1 MYATRSMIWYLE
13 RWAYSINNW
22 KDLGM
27 TEYRGMP
34 AVKAMAEEFK
44 NRVAALKEKGIYPKL
59 AVVRVGE
66 REDDIAYEKGIMKR
80 FGAVEA
86 EAEVIKLPLDIDEAS
101 FEENITRLN
110 ADEKVHGILVFRPLP
125 KQLSDDRLKELIR
138 PDKDVDSISMVNT
151 AKVFA
156 GDKTGYAPCTAQAV
170 MELLEHYQADLTG
183 KKVVIVGRSLV
194 VGRPLAMLMLGKNA
208 TVTICHTKTKNIEDE
223 CRRAD
228 ILVAC
233 AGSAR
238 MIKKN
243 FTSPGQIVVDVGI
256 NFVDGVM
263 CGDVDY
269 DEVSEQ
275 VAAITPVPG
284 GVGTVT
290 TSVLLKHTLESA
302 ERI

>member
-1 MYATRSMIWYLE
+1 
-13 RWAYSINNW
+13 
-22 KDLGM
+22 M

-34 AVKAMAEEFK
+34 AVKAMAEDFK
-44 NRVAALKEKGIYPKL
+44 SRVAQLKDGGVYPKL

-86 EAEVIKLPLDIDEAS
+86 EVEVIKLPVDIDEAS
-101 FEENITRLN
+101 FEQTIMRLN
-110 ADEKVHGILVFRPLP
+110 DDDKVHGILVFRPLP
-125 KQLSDDRLKELIR
+125 KQLNDDRLKEIIR
-138 PDKDVDSISMVNT
+138 PDKDVDSISMVNA

-156 GDKTGYAPCTAQAV
+156 GDSTGYAPCTAQAV
-170 MELLEHYQADLTG
+170 MELLEHYKVDLTG
-183 KKVVIVGRSLV
+183 KRVVIVGRSLV
-194 VGRPLAMLMLGKNA
+194 VGKPLAMLMLGKNA
-208 TVTICHTKTKNIEDE
+208 TVTICHTRTKDIEEE

-233 AGSAR
+233 AGSAK
-238 MIKKN
+238 MIKKDHTN
-243 FTSPGQIVVDVGI
+243 PGQIVVDVGI

-269 DEVSEQ
+269 AEVAEN

-302 ERI
+302 QRR

>member
-1 MYATRSMIWYLE
+1 
-13 RWAYSINNW
+13 
-22 KDLGM
+22 M

-34 AVKAMAEEFK
+34 AVKAMAEDFK
-44 NRVAALKEKGIYPKL
+44 SRVAELKDKGVYPKL
-59 AVVRVGE
+59 AVVRVGA

-80 FGAVEA
+80 FCAVGADVS
-86 EAEVIKLPLDIDEAS
+86 VIELPIDIDENS
-101 FEENITRLN
+101 FEETIKELN
-110 ADEKVHGILVFRPLP
+110 EDEKVHGILVFRPLP
-125 KQLSDDRLKELIR
+125 KQLSDDRLKEIIR
-138 PDKDVDSISMVNT
+138 PDKDVDSISMVNA

-170 MELLEHYQADLTG
+170 MELLAHYDVDLTG
-183 KKVVIVGRSLV
+183 KRVVIVGRSLV
-194 VGRPLAMLMLGKNA
+194 VGKPLAMLMLAKNA
-208 TVTICHTKTKNIEDE
+208 TVTVCHTRTKNIEDE

-233 AGSAR
+233 AGSAK
-238 MIKKN
+238 MIKKDYTN
-243 FTSPGQIVVDVGI
+243 PGQIVVDVGI
-256 NFVDGVM
+256 NFVDGAM

-269 DEVSEQ
+269 DDVAEH

-302 ERI
+302 YAATRSKA

>member
-1 MYATRSMIWYLE
+1 MV
-13 RWAYSINNW
+13 
-22 KDLGM
+22 
-27 TEYRGMP
+27 EYRGMP

-44 NRVAALKEKGIYPKL
+44 SRVAALKERGVYPKL

-66 REDDIAYEKGIMKR
+66 REDDIAYEKGIVKR
-80 FGAVEA
+80 FGTVEA
-86 EAEVIKLPLDIDEAS
+86 DVEVIKLPIDIDEES
-101 FEENITRLN
+101 FEETIRRLN
-110 ADEKVHGILVFRPLP
+110 EDEKVHGILVFRPLP
-125 KQLSDDRLKELIR
+125 KQLDDNRLKEIIR
-138 PDKDVDSISMVNT
+138 PDKDVDSISMANA

-170 MELLEHYQADLTG
+170 MELLEHNKIDLTG

-194 VGRPLAMLMLGKNA
+194 VGKPLAMLMLGRNA
-208 TVTICHTKTKNIEDE
+208 TVTVCHTRTKNIAEE
-223 CRRAD
+223 CKRAD

-233 AGSAR
+233 AGSAK
-238 MIKKN
+238 MIKRD
-243 FTSPGQIVVDVGI
+243 FTNPDQSVVDVGI
-256 NFVDGVM
+256 NFIDGAM

-269 DEVSEQ
+269 DDVAEH

-302 ERI
+302 ERRGI

>member
-1 MYATRSMIWYLE
+1 MA
-13 RWAYSINNW
+13 
-22 KDLGM
+22 
-27 TEYRGMP
+27 EYRGMP

-44 NRVAALKEKGIYPKL
+44 SRVAALKERGVYPKL

-66 REDDIAYEKGIMKR
+66 REDDIAYEKGIVKR
-80 FGAVEA
+80 FGTVEA
-86 EAEVIKLPLDIDEAS
+86 DVEVIKLPIDIDEES
-101 FEENITRLN
+101 FEETIRRLN
-110 ADEKVHGILVFRPLP
+110 EDEKVHGILVFRPLP
-125 KQLSDDRLKELIR
+125 KQLDDNRLKEIIR
-138 PDKDVDSISMVNT
+138 PDKDVDSISMANA

-170 MELLEHYQADLTG
+170 MELLEHNKIDLTG

-194 VGRPLAMLMLGKNA
+194 VGKPLAMLMLGKNA
-208 TVTICHTKTKNIEDE
+208 TVTVCHTRTKNIAEE
-223 CRRAD
+223 CKRAD

-233 AGSAR
+233 AGSAK
-238 MIKKN
+238 MIKRD
-243 FTSPGQIVVDVGI
+243 FTNPDQIVVDVGI
-256 NFVDGVM
+256 NFVDGAM

-269 DEVSEQ
+269 DDVAEH

-302 ERI
+302 ERRGI

>member
-1 MYATRSMIWYLE
+1 
-13 RWAYSINNW
+13 
-22 KDLGM
+22 M

-44 NRVAALKEKGIYPKL
+44 SRVAALKERGVYPKL

-86 EAEVIKLPLDIDEAS
+86 DVEVIKLPVDIDEAS
-101 FEENITRLN
+101 FEKNITRLN
-110 ADEKVHGILVFRPLP
+110 DDDSVHGILVFRPLP
-125 KQLSDDRLKELIR
+125 KQLSDDRLKELIK
-138 PDKDVDSISMVNT
+138 PEKDVDSISMANA

-156 GDKTGYAPCTAQAV
+156 GDKTGFAPCTAQAV
-170 MELLEHYQADLTG
+170 MELLEHYKIDLTG
-183 KKVVIVGRSLV
+183 KRVAIVGRSLV
-194 VGRPLAMLMLGKNA
+194 VGKPLAMLMLGKNA
-208 TVTICHTKTKNIEDE
+208 TVTVCHTRTKNIAEE
-223 CRRAD
+223 CKRAD

-233 AGSAR
+233 AGSAK
-238 MIKKN
+238 MIKRD
-243 FTSPGQIVVDVGI
+243 FTNPDQIVVDVGI
-256 NFVDGVM
+256 NFIDGAM

-269 DEVSEQ
+269 DDVAEQ

-284 GVGTVT
+284 GIGTVT

-302 ERI
+302 ERSK

>member
-1 MYATRSMIWYLE
+1 MA
-13 RWAYSINNW
+13 
-22 KDLGM
+22 
-27 TEYRGMP
+27 EYRGMP

-44 NRVAALKEKGIYPKL
+44 SRVAALKERGVYPKL

-80 FGAVEA
+80 FGTVEA
-86 EAEVIKLPLDIDEAS
+86 DVEVIKLPIDIDEES
-101 FEENITRLN
+101 FEETIRRLN
-110 ADEKVHGILVFRPLP
+110 EDEKVHGILVFRPLP
-125 KQLSDDRLKELIR
+125 KQLDDNRLKEIIR
-138 PDKDVDSISMVNT
+138 PDKDVDSISMANA

-170 MELLEHYQADLTG
+170 MELLEHNKIDLTG

-194 VGRPLAMLMLGKNA
+194 VGKPLAMLMLGRNA
-208 TVTICHTKTKNIEDE
+208 TVTVCHTRTKNIAEE
-223 CRRAD
+223 CKRAD

-233 AGSAR
+233 AGSAK
-238 MIKKN
+238 MIKRD
-243 FTSPGQIVVDVGI
+243 FTNPDQIVVDVGI
-256 NFVDGVM
+256 NFIDGAM

-269 DEVSEQ
+269 DDVAEH

-302 ERI
+302 ERR

>member
-1 MYATRSMIWYLE
+1 MV
-13 RWAYSINNW
+13 
-22 KDLGM
+22 
-27 TEYRGMP
+27 EYRGMP

-44 NRVAALKEKGIYPKL
+44 SRVAALKERGVYPKL

-66 REDDIAYEKGIMKR
+66 REDDIAYEKGIVKR
-80 FGAVEA
+80 FGTVEA
-86 EAEVIKLPLDIDEAS
+86 DVEVIKLPIDIDEES
-101 FEENITRLN
+101 FEETIRRLN
-110 ADEKVHGILVFRPLP
+110 EDEKVHGILVFRPLP
-125 KQLSDDRLKELIR
+125 KQLDDNRLKEIIR
-138 PDKDVDSISMVNT
+138 PDKDVDSISMANA

-170 MELLEHYQADLTG
+170 MELLEHNKIDLTG

-194 VGRPLAMLMLGKNA
+194 VGKPLAMLMLGRNA
-208 TVTICHTKTKNIEDE
+208 TVTVCHTRTKNIAEE
-223 CRRAD
+223 CKRAD

-233 AGSAR
+233 AGSAK
-238 MIKKN
+238 MIKRD
-243 FTSPGQIVVDVGI
+243 FTNPDQIVVDVGI
-256 NFVDGVM
+256 NFIDGAM

-269 DEVSEQ
+269 DDVAEH

-302 ERI
+302 ERRGI

>member
-1 MYATRSMIWYLE
+1 
-13 RWAYSINNW
+13 
-22 KDLGM
+22 M

-44 NRVAALKEKGIYPKL
+44 NRAAALKEKGIYPKL

-80 FGAVEA
+80 FGAVGA

-138 PDKDVDSISMVNT
+138 PDKDVDSISMVNA

-243 FTSPGQIVVDVGI
+243 LPAMARLLWTW
-256 NFVDGVM
+256 
-263 CGDVDY
+263 
-269 DEVSEQ
+269 VSISLTALCAGMWIMMRYRSRSQ
-275 VAAITPVPG
+275 P
-284 GVGTVT
+284 
-290 TSVLLKHTLESA
+290 
-302 ERI
+302 

>member
-1 MYATRSMIWYLE
+1 MA
-13 RWAYSINNW
+13 
-22 KDLGM
+22 
-27 TEYRGMP
+27 EYRGMP

-44 NRVAALKEKGIYPKL
+44 SRVAALKERGVYPKL

-80 FGAVEA
+80 FGTVEA
-86 EAEVIKLPLDIDEAS
+86 DVEVIKLPIDIDEES
-101 FEENITRLN
+101 FEETIRRLN
-110 ADEKVHGILVFRPLP
+110 EDEKVHGILVFRPLP
-125 KQLSDDRLKELIR
+125 KQLDDNRLKEIIR
-138 PDKDVDSISMVNT
+138 PDKDVDSISMANA

-170 MELLEHYQADLTG
+170 MELLEHNKIDLTG

-194 VGRPLAMLMLGKNA
+194 VGKPLAMLMLGRNA
-208 TVTICHTKTKNIEDE
+208 TVTVCHTRTKNIAEE
-223 CRRAD
+223 CKRAD

-233 AGSAR
+233 AGSAK
-238 MIKKN
+238 MIKRD
-243 FTSPGQIVVDVGI
+243 FTNPDQIVVDVGI
-256 NFVDGVM
+256 NFVDGAM

-269 DEVSEQ
+269 DDVAEH

-302 ERI
+302 ERRGI

>member
-1 MYATRSMIWYLE
+1 
-13 RWAYSINNW
+13 
-22 KDLGM
+22 M

-44 NRVAALKEKGIYPKL
+44 TCVAQLEGRGVHPKL

-80 FGAVEA
+80 FGAVG
-86 EAEVIKLPLDIDEAS
+86 AEVEVVKLPIDVAEET
-101 FEENITRLN
+101 FEQTIERLN
-110 ADEKVHGILVFRPLP
+110 GDDKVHGILVFRPLP
-125 KQLSDDRLKELIR
+125 KQLSDDRLKQLID
-138 PDKDVDSISMVNT
+138 PDKDVDSISMVNA

-156 GDKTGYAPCTAQAV
+156 GDTTGYAPCTAQAV
-170 MELLEHYQADLTG
+170 MELLEHYKINLTG
-183 KKVVIVGRSLV
+183 KRVVIVGRSLV
-194 VGRPLAMLMLGKNA
+194 VGKPLAMLMLGKNA
-208 TVTICHTKTKNIEDE
+208 TVTICHTKTKDIKEE

-233 AGSAR
+233 AGSAK
-238 MIKKN
+238 MIKRDYTN
-243 FTSPGQIVVDVGI
+243 PQQIVVDVGI
-256 NFVDGVM
+256 NFVDGAM

-269 DEVSEQ
+269 AEVAEH

-290 TSVLLKHTLESA
+290 TSVLLKHTLASA
-302 ERI
+302 HRR

>member
-1 MYATRSMIWYLE
+1 MV
-13 RWAYSINNW
+13 
-22 KDLGM
+22 
-27 TEYRGMP
+27 EYRGMP

-44 NRVAALKEKGIYPKL
+44 SRVAALKERGVYPKL

-66 REDDIAYEKGIMKR
+66 REDDIAYEKGIVKR
-80 FGAVEA
+80 FGTVEA
-86 EAEVIKLPLDIDEAS
+86 DVEVIKLPLDIDEES
-101 FEENITRLN
+101 FEETIRRLN
-110 ADEKVHGILVFRPLP
+110 EDEKVHGILVFRPLP
-125 KQLSDDRLKELIR
+125 KQLDDNRLKEIIR
-138 PDKDVDSISMVNT
+138 PDKDVDSISMANA

-170 MELLEHYQADLTG
+170 MELLEHNKIDLTG

-194 VGRPLAMLMLGKNA
+194 VGKPLAMLMLGRNA
-208 TVTICHTKTKNIEDE
+208 TVTVCHTRTKNIAEE
-223 CRRAD
+223 CKRAD

-233 AGSAR
+233 AGSAK
-238 MIKKN
+238 MIKRD
-243 FTSPGQIVVDVGI
+243 FTNPDQIVVDVGI
-256 NFVDGVM
+256 NFVDGAM

-269 DEVSEQ
+269 DDVAEH

-302 ERI
+302 ERRGI

>member
-1 MYATRSMIWYLE
+1 MV
-13 RWAYSINNW
+13 
-22 KDLGM
+22 
-27 TEYRGMP
+27 EYRGMP

-44 NRVAALKEKGIYPKL
+44 SRVAALKERGVYPKL

-66 REDDIAYEKGIMKR
+66 REDDIAYEKGIVKR
-80 FGAVEA
+80 FGTVEA
-86 EAEVIKLPLDIDEAS
+86 DVEVIKLPIDIDEES
-101 FEENITRLN
+101 FEETIRRLN
-110 ADEKVHGILVFRPLP
+110 EDEKTHGILVFRPLP
-125 KQLSDDRLKELIR
+125 KQLDDNRLKEIIR
-138 PDKDVDSISMVNT
+138 PDKDVDSISMANA

-170 MELLEHYQADLTG
+170 MELLEHNKIDLTG

-194 VGRPLAMLMLGKNA
+194 VGKPLAMLMLGKNA
-208 TVTICHTKTKNIEDE
+208 TVTVCHTRTKNIAEE
-223 CRRAD
+223 CKRAD

-233 AGSAR
+233 AGSAK
-238 MIKKN
+238 MIKRD
-243 FTSPGQIVVDVGI
+243 FTNPDQIVVDVGI
-256 NFVDGVM
+256 NFVDGAM

-269 DEVSEQ
+269 DDVAEH

-302 ERI
+302 ERRGI

>member
-1 MYATRSMIWYLE
+1 
-13 RWAYSINNW
+13 
-22 KDLGM
+22 M

-34 AVKAMAEEFK
+34 AVKAMAEDFK
-44 NRVAALKEKGIYPKL
+44 SRVAELKDKGVYPKL
-59 AVVRVGE
+59 AVVRVGA

-80 FGAVEA
+80 FGAGGADVS
-86 EAEVIKLPLDIDEAS
+86 VIELPIDIDENS
-101 FEENITRLN
+101 FEETIKELN
-110 ADEKVHGILVFRPLP
+110 EDEKVHGILVFRPLP
-125 KQLSDDRLKELIR
+125 KQLIDDRLKEIIR
-138 PDKDVDSISMVNT
+138 PDKDVDSISMVNA

-170 MELLEHYQADLTG
+170 MELLAHYDVDLTG
-183 KKVVIVGRSLV
+183 KRVVIVGRSLV
-194 VGRPLAMLMLGKNA
+194 VGKPLAMLMLAKNA
-208 TVTICHTKTKNIEDE
+208 TVTVCHTRTKNIEDE

-233 AGSAR
+233 AGSAK
-238 MIKKN
+238 MIKKDYTN
-243 FTSPGQIVVDVGI
+243 PGQIVVDVGI
-256 NFVDGVM
+256 NFVDGAM

-269 DEVSEQ
+269 DDVAEH

-302 ERI
+302 

>member
-1 MYATRSMIWYLE
+1 M
-13 RWAYSINNW
+13 
-22 KDLGM
+22 K
-27 TEYRGMP
+27 EYRGMP

-44 NRVAALKEKGIYPKL
+44 RRVAVLKDNGIYPKL

-80 FGAVEA
+80 FGAVEV
-86 EAEVIKLPLDIDEAS
+86 EVEVIKLPVDIDEEA
-101 FEENITRLN
+101 FEQTIIRLN
-110 ADEKVHGILVFRPLP
+110 GDDRVHGILVFRPLP
-125 KQLSDDRLKELIR
+125 KQLSDDRLKELIN
-138 PDKDVDSISMVNT
+138 PDKDVDSISMVNA

-156 GDKTGYAPCTAQAV
+156 GDRTGFAPCTAQAV
-170 MELLEHYQADLTG
+170 MELLAHNEIDLTG
-183 KKVVIVGRSLV
+183 KRVVIVGRSLV
-194 VGRPLAMLMLGKNA
+194 VGKPLAMLMLGKNA
-208 TVTICHTKTKNIEDE
+208 TVTICHTRTRNIEEE

-238 MIKKN
+238 MIKRAHTN
-243 FTSPGQIVVDVGI
+243 PEQIVVDVGI

-269 DEVSEQ
+269 EEVAEH

-290 TSVLLKHTLESA
+290 TSVLLKHTLDSA
-302 ERI
+302 QRYMK

>member
-1 MYATRSMIWYLE
+1 MA
-13 RWAYSINNW
+13 
-22 KDLGM
+22 
-27 TEYRGMP
+27 EYRGMP

-44 NRVAALKEKGIYPKL
+44 SRVAALKERGVYPKL

-66 REDDIAYEKGIMKR
+66 REDDIAYEKGIVKR
-80 FGAVEA
+80 FGTVEA
-86 EAEVIKLPLDIDEAS
+86 DVEVIKLPIDIDEES
-101 FEENITRLN
+101 FEETIRRLN
-110 ADEKVHGILVFRPLP
+110 EDEKVHGILVFRPLS
-125 KQLSDDRLKELIR
+125 KQLDDNRLKEIIR
-138 PDKDVDSISMVNT
+138 PDKDVDSISMANA

-170 MELLEHYQADLTG
+170 MELLEHNKIDLTG

-194 VGRPLAMLMLGKNA
+194 VGKPLAMLMLGKNA
-208 TVTICHTKTKNIEDE
+208 TVTVCHTRTKNIAEE
-223 CRRAD
+223 CKRAD

-233 AGSAR
+233 AGSAK
-238 MIKKN
+238 MIKRD
-243 FTSPGQIVVDVGI
+243 FTNPDQIVVDVGI
-256 NFVDGVM
+256 NFVDGAM

-269 DEVSEQ
+269 DDVAEH

-302 ERI
+302 ERRGI

>member
-1 MYATRSMIWYLE
+1 
-13 RWAYSINNW
+13 
-22 KDLGM
+22 
-27 TEYRGMP
+27 MP
-34 AVKAMAEEFK
+34 VVKAMAEDFK
-44 NRVAALKEKGIYPKL
+44 SRVTELKDKGVCPKL

-80 FGAVEA
+80 FGTVGADVS
-86 EAEVIKLPLDIDEAS
+86 VIELPVDIDENS
-101 FEENITRLN
+101 FEETIKELN
-110 ADEKVHGILVFRPLP
+110 EDEKVHGILVFRPLP
-125 KQLSDDRLKELIR
+125 KQLSDDRLKEIIR
-138 PDKDVDSISMVNT
+138 PDKDVDSISMVNA

-170 MELLEHYQADLTG
+170 MELLAHYDVDLTG
-183 KKVVIVGRSLV
+183 KRVVIVGRSLV
-194 VGRPLAMLMLGKNA
+194 VGKPLAMLMLAKNA
-208 TVTICHTKTKNIEDE
+208 TVTVCHTRTKNIEDE

-233 AGSAR
+233 AGSAK
-238 MIKKN
+238 MIKKDYTN
-243 FTSPGQIVVDVGI
+243 PGQIVVDVGI
-256 NFVDGVM
+256 NFVDGAM

-269 DEVSEQ
+269 DDVAEH

-302 ERI
+302 YAATRSKA

>member
-1 MYATRSMIWYLE
+1 
-13 RWAYSINNW
+13 
-22 KDLGM
+22 M

-34 AVKAMAEEFK
+34 AVKAMAEDFK
-44 NRVAALKEKGIYPKL
+44 SRVAQLKDRGVYPKL

-86 EAEVIKLPLDIDEAS
+86 EVEVIKLPVDIDEAS
-101 FEENITRLN
+101 FEQTIMRLN
-110 ADEKVHGILVFRPLP
+110 DDDKVHGILVFRPLP
-125 KQLSDDRLKELIR
+125 KQLSDDRLKEIIR
-138 PDKDVDSISMVNT
+138 PDKDVDSISMVNA

-156 GDKTGYAPCTAQAV
+156 GDGTGYAPCTAQAV
-170 MELLEHYQADLTG
+170 MELLEHYKVELTG
-183 KKVVIVGRSLV
+183 KRVVIVGRSLV
-194 VGRPLAMLMLGKNA
+194 VGKPLAMLMLGKNA
-208 TVTICHTKTKNIEDE
+208 TVTICHTRTKDIEEE

-233 AGSAR
+233 AGSAK
-238 MIKKN
+238 MIKKAHTN
-243 FTSPGQIVVDVGI
+243 PGQIVVDVGI

-269 DEVSEQ
+269 AEVAENI
-275 VAAITPVPG
+275 AAITPVPG

-302 ERI
+302 QRR

>member
-1 MYATRSMIWYLE
+1 
-13 RWAYSINNW
+13 
-22 KDLGM
+22 M

-34 AVKAMAEEFK
+34 AVKAMAEDFK
-44 NRVAALKEKGIYPKL
+44 SRVAELKDKGVYPKL
-59 AVVRVGE
+59 AVVRVGA

-80 FGAVEA
+80 FGAVGA
-86 EAEVIKLPLDIDEAS
+86 DVSVIELPIDIDENS
-101 FEENITRLN
+101 FEETIKELN
-110 ADEKVHGILVFRPLP
+110 EDEKVHGILVFRPLP
-125 KQLSDDRLKELIR
+125 KQLSDDRLKEIIR
-138 PDKDVDSISMVNT
+138 PDKDVDSISMVNA

-170 MELLEHYQADLTG
+170 MELLAHYDVDLTG
-183 KKVVIVGRSLV
+183 KRVVIVGRSLV
-194 VGRPLAMLMLGKNA
+194 VGKPLAMLMLAKNA
-208 TVTICHTKTKNIEDE
+208 TVTVCHTRTKNIEDE

-233 AGSAR
+233 AGSAK

-243 FTSPGQIVVDVGI
+243 YTNPEQIVVDVGI
-256 NFVDGVM
+256 NFVDGSM

-269 DEVSEQ
+269 DDVAEH

-302 ERI
+302 YAATRSKA

>member
-1 MYATRSMIWYLE
+1 MV
-13 RWAYSINNW
+13 
-22 KDLGM
+22 
-27 TEYRGMP
+27 EYRGIP

-44 NRVAALKEKGIYPKL
+44 SRVAALKERGVYPKL

-66 REDDIAYEKGIMKR
+66 REDDIAYEKGIVKR
-80 FGAVEA
+80 FGTVEA
-86 EAEVIKLPLDIDEAS
+86 DVEVIKLPIDIDEES
-101 FEENITRLN
+101 FEETIRRLN
-110 ADEKVHGILVFRPLP
+110 EDEKVHGILVFRPLP
-125 KQLSDDRLKELIR
+125 KQLDDNRLKEIIR
-138 PDKDVDSISMVNT
+138 PDKDVDSISMANA

-170 MELLEHYQADLTG
+170 MELLEHNKIDLTG

-194 VGRPLAMLMLGKNA
+194 VGKPLAMLMLGRNA
-208 TVTICHTKTKNIEDE
+208 TVTVCHTRTKNIAEE
-223 CRRAD
+223 CKRAD

-233 AGSAR
+233 AGSAK
-238 MIKKN
+238 MIKRD
-243 FTSPGQIVVDVGI
+243 FTNPDQIVVDVGI
-256 NFVDGVM
+256 NFVDGAM

-269 DEVSEQ
+269 DDVAEH

-302 ERI
+302 ERRGI